1 MFTGNCRGLLY
12 HSSMPVSR
20 PVKFAF
26 YFIALLVLAL
36 VLALAAGLW
45 LVDPDDYRDEI
56 RELVKKQ
63 TGWELRLQ
71 GPLRLSIYPILGIE
85 LNEASIANPP
95 GFGPAPLIEV
105 GQATLGARLLP
116 LLTGRLEIEQITLRR
131 LAISLETDT
140 QGRTNWTVAQH
151 RPAAVPPGP
160 ATSPEPSDTGQA
172 RGQASGED
180 MRLAALAIGG
190 IAVEDA
196 RLHWSDRRSGQDFAI
211 EQLALTSGPIAPN
224 RPVALS
230 ARGRLAGRQPALS
243 GQFDLSARLIAPPDL
258 ATLQAEDLEIDLQ
271 VEGADLPR
279 KRLRLQLAGDLM
291 LSPDDET
298 LRVSALTARLDETSR
313 LEGELRLRGFTR
325 PAVRFTARLDRLD
338 LDRYL
343 PPEPSTTGANK
354 QETVAPPAS
363 TAAAG
368 LLELPMEE
376 LRALDLQGA
385 LEIAQF
391 QARGLRLED
400 LRARLAAQD
409 GLLRLDPFSA
419 LLYGGRYEGR
429 ATLDV
434 RGDVPAFTL
443 DERLTEVQLAP
454 LLEDFMDRA
463 VVRGRAAATV
473 RLQGRGR
480 TTNELLRSLEG
491 QVSLMLRDG
500 EIEGVNLA
508 RLAREAQA
516 LLQGKPPAA
525 AADAQATDF
534 TALAATVHFSS
545 GTARND
551 DLRLDAPFLRV
562 RGRGSADLLRQRID
576 YRLLVRLV
584 ESAAGQGGKD
594 QADGLE
600 VPVLVEGDLA
610 QPRFRLDKSFIEKK
624 LRRKAERKLKK
635 KLEKELRKQQEDKLE
650 EKVQRQLKDALEKL
664 F

>member
-1 MFTGNCRGLLY
+1 
-12 HSSMPVSR
+12 MPLSR

-36 VLALAAGLW
+36 VLALAAVLW

-56 RELVKKQ
+56 QDWVSNQTGREL
-63 TGWELRLQ
+63 RIQ
-71 GPLRLSIYPILGIE
+71 GPLRLSVFPVLGIE

-95 GFGPAPLIEV
+95 GFGPGPLIEV

-116 LLTGRLEIEQITLRR
+116 LLTGRLEIGQITLRR
-131 LAISLETDT
+131 LAISLETDAR
-140 QGRTNWTVAQH
+140 GRTNWTVAQ
-151 RPAAVPPGP
+151 RGPAAVP
-160 ATSPEPSDTGQA
+160 TSPGTSGDGQG
-172 RGQASGED
+172 REQASGED
-180 MRLAALAIGG
+180 MGLAALAIGG

-196 RLHWSDRRSGQDFAI
+196 RLRWSDQRSGQDLAI

-230 ARGRLAGRQPALS
+230 VRGRLAGRQPALS
-243 GQFDLSARLIAPPDL
+243 GQLDLSARLIVPLDL

-298 LRVSALTARLDETSR
+298 LRVSDLTARLDETSR
-313 LEGELRLRGFTR
+313 LEGELRLSGFTR

-343 PPEPSTTGANK
+343 PPETATTDAGK

-363 TAAAG
+363 AAAAG

-376 LRALDLQGA
+376 LRTLDLQGE
-385 LEIAQF
+385 LEIARLK
-391 QARGLRLED
+391 ARGVRIED
-400 LRARLAAQD
+400 LRARIAAQD
-409 GLLRLDPFSA
+409 GLLRLSPFSA
-419 LLYGGRYEGR
+419 SLYGGRYEGK

-463 VVRGRAAATV
+463 VVRGRAQAAV
-473 RLQGRGR
+473 RLQGRGQ
-480 TTNELLRSLEG
+480 TTTELLRSLDGE
-491 QVSLMLRDG
+491 VSLILRDG

-508 RLAREAQA
+508 RLARQAHA
-516 LLQGKPPAA
+516 LLKGSPLATA
-525 AADAQATDF
+525 VDAQATDF

-562 RGRGSADLLRQRID
+562 RGRGNADLLRQRID

-594 QADGLE
+594 QGDGLD

-610 QPRFRLDKSFIEKK
+610 RPRFRLDKAFIEKK
-624 LRRKAERKLKK
+624 LRRKAEQKLKK
-635 KLEKELRKQQEDKLE
+635 KLEKELRKREDKLE